1 MPARPHRVI
10 ELLSVLGRGGDVAWT
25 PPLRERVQRGFD
37 EEMIGAFGQR
47 YLEALLTT
55 WRELMQSLRRS
66 TLLLAALI
74 TGFVL
79 LKGAKTG
86 EVALGPLRLTNI
98 SEVLTIVPAL
108 VSLLAYESVS
118 LICAQALYRNMVG
131 EMVRLM
137 YRRLYD
143 CDLEYLLAPTTVMLF
158 GGGARNWEQLRATKE
173 GFAQGILK
181 VTSGLIIGAITGG
194 ALGFL
199 YYAYKYLYADSH
211 TAGLTVSISLAV
223 AALFA
228 LRTVALMVD
237 TNNQER
243 ITGPDE

>member
-1 MPARPHRVI
+1 
-10 ELLSVLGRGGDVAWT
+10 
-25 PPLRERVQRGFD
+25 
-37 EEMIGAFGQR
+37 MIGAFGQR